1 MVRWFVSQ
9 VRVARSEYMSGSF
22 GWSSGNRWMSSWLF
36 TRFPNLGKR
45 VKSCSSNPSM
55 EKPAAMSWLITVLIG
70 WVVTG
75 DPWIGV
81 QVGGVEMVTKMVLY
95 YFHERAWFRYG
106 KLGRE
111 KNEA

>member
-1 MVRWFVSQ
+1 MDDRLS
-9 VRVARSEYMSGSF
+9 RRRHLAK
-22 GWSSGNRWMSSWLF
+22 
-36 TRFPNLGKR
+36 T
-45 VKSCSSNPSM
+45 
-55 EKPAAMSWLITVLIG
+55 ITWRIIGTIDTVIIG

-106 KLGRE
+106 MLGRKE
-111 KNEA
+111 EE

>member
-1 MVRWFVSQ
+1 MDPIQSRRRHLAKTITW
-9 VRVARSEYMSGSF
+9 RVIG
-22 GWSSGNRWMSSWLF
+22 
-36 TRFPNLGKR
+36 T
-45 VKSCSSNPSM
+45 VD
-55 EKPAAMSWLITVLIG
+55 TVLIG

>member
-1 MVRWFVSQ
+1 MDALQSRRRHLAKTITW
-9 VRVARSEYMSGSF
+9 R
-22 GWSSGNRWMSSWLF
+22 
-36 TRFPNLGKR
+36 
-45 VKSCSSNPSM
+45 
-55 EKPAAMSWLITVLIG
+55 LIGTVDTVLIG

-81 QVGGVEMVTKMVLY
+81 QVGGVEMVTKMILY

-111 KNEA
+111 NNES

>member
-1 MVRWFVSQ
+1 MDPIQSRRRHLAKTITW
-9 VRVARSEYMSGSF
+9 R
-22 GWSSGNRWMSSWLF
+22 
-36 TRFPNLGKR
+36 
-45 VKSCSSNPSM
+45 
-55 EKPAAMSWLITVLIG
+55 LIGTVDTVLIG

>member
-1 MVRWFVSQ
+1 MDAIQSRRRHLAKTITW
-9 VRVARSEYMSGSF
+9 R
-22 GWSSGNRWMSSWLF
+22 
-36 TRFPNLGKR
+36 
-45 VKSCSSNPSM
+45 
-55 EKPAAMSWLITVLIG
+55 LIGTIDTVLIG

-75 DPWIGV
+75 DPWIGI

-111 KNEA
+111 KNES

>member
-1 MVRWFVSQ
+1 MMDAIQSRRRHLAKTITW
-9 VRVARSEYMSGSF
+9 R
-22 GWSSGNRWMSSWLF
+22 
-36 TRFPNLGKR
+36 
-45 VKSCSSNPSM
+45 
-55 EKPAAMSWLITVLIG
+55 LIGTVDTILIG

-81 QVGGVEMVTKMVLY
+81 QVGGVEMVTKMILY

-111 KNEA
+111 NNES

>member
-1 MVRWFVSQ
+1 MDAIQSRRRHLAKTITW
-9 VRVARSEYMSGSF
+9 R
-22 GWSSGNRWMSSWLF
+22 
-36 TRFPNLGKR
+36 
-45 VKSCSSNPSM
+45 
-55 EKPAAMSWLITVLIG
+55 LIGTVDTILIG

-81 QVGGVEMVTKMVLY
+81 QVGGVEMVTKMILY

-111 KNEA
+111 NNES

>member
-1 MVRWFVSQ
+1 MMDAIQSRRRHLAKTITW
-9 VRVARSEYMSGSF
+9 R
-22 GWSSGNRWMSSWLF
+22 
-36 TRFPNLGKR
+36 
-45 VKSCSSNPSM
+45 
-55 EKPAAMSWLITVLIG
+55 LIGTVDTILIG

-106 KLGRE
+106 KLGR
-111 KNEA
+111 KNNES

>member
-1 MVRWFVSQ
+1 MDPIQSRRRHSAKTITW
-9 VRVARSEYMSGSF
+9 RVIG
-22 GWSSGNRWMSSWLF
+22 
-36 TRFPNLGKR
+36 T
-45 VKSCSSNPSM
+45 VD
-55 EKPAAMSWLITVLIG
+55 TVLIG

>member
-1 MVRWFVSQ
+1 MDERLS
-9 VRVARSEYMSGSF
+9 R
-22 GWSSGNRWMSSWLF
+22 
-36 TRFPNLGKR
+36 KR
-45 VKSCSSNPSM
+45 HLAKTITWRIIGTVD
-55 EKPAAMSWLITVLIG
+55 TVLIG

-75 DPWIGV
+75 DPWVGLK
-81 QVGGVEMVTKMVLY
+81 VGGVEMVTKMALY

>member
-1 MVRWFVSQ
+1 MD
-9 VRVARSEYMSGSF
+9 
-22 GWSSGNRWMSSWLF
+22 
-36 TRFPNLGKR
+36 
-45 VKSCSSNPSM
+45 
-55 EKPAAMSWLITVLIG
+55 EKLSRRRHLAKTITWRIIGTIDTVIIG

-106 KLGRE
+106 MLGRKE
-111 KNEA
+111 EE